1 MVLYINLQ
9 LYLSL
14 GMTLTKINRVL
25 EFKQSEW
32 MKKYFDFKKY
42 LKYFDWFCG
51 FSKYFLKLMTNSVY
65 GKTMENL
72 GKRINVRLVDKAE
85 DFSKYNSKPTYIT
98 HIFFL

>member
-1 MVLYINLQ
+1 MVLYRNLQ

-42 LKYFDWFCG
+42 LKYFD
-51 FSKYFLKLMTNSVY
+51 
-65 GKTMENL
+65 
-72 GKRINVRLVDKAE
+72 
-85 DFSKYNSKPTYIT
+85 
-98 HIFFL
+98 